1 MGRNLRALGA
11 MGVGIGIALA
21 SCAELDVIAQKA
33 PGSFARVMELAG
45 LEDSGDRW
53 EAELSG
59 RVSIT
64 IEKRR
69 GPYAL
74 LVSFDAAP
82 FLAAGFDQDSSGPFS
97 LQGGSLD
104 LWSSV
109 PGSGGLKSPEEAI
122 AAIARDERKR
132 LGWHAALDHYG
143 VDLAPG
149 VMLEWAR
156 DPAENDKDLVIVI
169 DPAAIGGPDF
179 RPGDVEGWIYADV
192 EIEREGRKSAVKR
205 LLKPWSLGA

>member
-1 MGRNLRALGA
+1 MMGRNLRALGA

-82 FLAAGFDQDSSGPFS
+82 FLAAGFDQDSSGPFA
-97 LQGGSLD
+97 LQGGSLE

-109 PGSGGLKSPEEAI
+109 PGAGGLKSPEEAI

-156 DPAENDKDLVIVI
+156 DPA
-169 DPAAIGGPDF
+169 AIGGPDF
-179 RPGDVEGWIYADV
+179 RPGEVEGWIYADV